1 MIISWVRRRIGF
13 MAGEFKAVD
22 RDQGMLL
29 PPDLRDWLPADHLAW
44 LVLEVVGQCDLSAIS
59 QTYRRGGV
67 GREAFDPALLTGL
80 LIYGY
85 CQGVRSSRQIE
96 RACLSDV
103 AFRVVA
109 AQQRPDHTTIARF
122 RAAHAAALAD
132 LFGQVLGICHDAG
145 LGRVGVV
152 AIDGTKIAGQ
162 ASPRKNYPG
171 TTLRKIAA
179 DIVADAAAVDAAED
193 AEYGPDR
200 GGDELPETL
209 APGADRAARIRA
221 ALTKVQTAEQAAVE
235 ADVAAAEQAL
245 QRSQRAAQR
254 IRRKLTAQ
262 RQGRTSNRARRPV
275 DDNAH
280 VSRADARVE
289 AAQAGVAKARAGQG
303 RRAQTAKPTVNI
315 SDPESHLMV
324 VNGKG
329 YLQGYNAQLAV
340 TDDHLIVATEVTAT
354 TTDTAWFVPM
364 MQSAAGNAAEHLAG
378 AQIGIIV
385 ADAGYC
391 SHTNLTAAG
400 PDRLIATGR
409 KPDQGRHTATN
420 PAITAMAARLA
431 DGSAG
436 RAIYQRRQATVE
448 PVIGHLK
455 DRIGLR
461 RFTRRGLQAAK
472 HELALAA
479 TAHNIRR
486 LATG

>member
-1 MIISWVRRRIGF
+1 

-22 RDQGMLL
+22 RDQVMLL

-44 LVLEVVGQCDLSAIS
+44 LVLEVVGQCDLSAIC
-59 QTYRRGGV
+59 QAYRRGGV

-80 LIYGY
+80 LVYGY

-96 RACLSDV
+96 RACLTDV

-145 LGRVGVV
+145 LGQVGIV
-152 AIDGTKIAGQ
+152 AIDGTKIAGP
-162 ASPRKNYPG
+162 ASPRKNY
-171 TTLRKIAA
+171 TAARLRKIAA
-179 DIVADAAAVDAAED
+179 GIVADAGAVDAAED

-209 APGADRAARIRA
+209 APGPERTARIRA
-221 ALTKVQTAEQAAVE
+221 ALQRVRVAEQAAVA
-235 ADVAAAEQAL
+235 ADVAAAEQRL
-245 QRSQRAAQR
+245 QRSQRAADQMR
-254 IRRKLTAQ
+254 GKLTAQ
-262 RQGRTSNRARRPV
+262 RQGRTPNSARRPV

-280 VSRADARVE
+280 MRRADGRVE
-289 AAQAGVAKARAGQG
+289 AGQAELAKARAGQG
-303 RRAQTAKPTVNI
+303 RRAQGRKPTVNI
-315 SDPESHLMV
+315 SDPDSHLMV

-340 TDDHLIVATEVTAT
+340 TDDHLILATEVTAT
-354 TTDTAWFVPM
+354 TTDMASFVPM
-364 MQSAAGNAAEHLAG
+364 MQTAAANADAHLAG
-378 AQIGIIV
+378 AEIGIIV

-409 KPDQGRHTATN
+409 KPDQGRHTAAK
-420 PAITAMAARLA
+420 PAITAMARRLA
-431 DGSAG
+431 DDSAD

-461 RFTRRGLQAAK
+461 RFGRRGIQAAK

-486 LATG
+486 LAMG